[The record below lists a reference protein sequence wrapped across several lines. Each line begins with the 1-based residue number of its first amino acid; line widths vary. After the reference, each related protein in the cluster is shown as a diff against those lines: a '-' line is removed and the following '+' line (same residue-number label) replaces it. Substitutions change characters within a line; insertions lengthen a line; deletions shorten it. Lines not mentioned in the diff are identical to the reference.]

1 MPNWSNEFDGRYTAD
16 RCRIQFQYRRV
27 DDLDWIFCVGIGGEE
42 DLEGFR
48 EWFDQNYTMLQI
60 RDYVCRI
67 VDVHSGHVYVQQ
79 PPTFSCSG
87 EIGRQFLAD
96 FSEPIPWNYPGY
108 NLLQKQNELEKRNMI
123 KVGIY
128 RIDNRLK
135 LLVNAKEFHAEL
147 DKIGVAKSNT
157 EYLDQPSAA
166 ATVATSN
173 FQLSPKTLLT
183 CQYKDVEILKVKKN
197 DSGEYSSEKVSV
209 PTTGVFDLSGLWST
223 PPSFEQLKRLCA
235 SAEPVARKIL
245 EHYQPIDISI
255 EIQKKVLK

>member
-1 MPNWSNEFDGRYTAD
+1 MPNWRNVFDGRYMAR
-16 RCRIQFQYRRV
+16 RCHIQFQYRRAY
-27 DDLDWIFCVGIGGEE
+27 DLDWIFSEGIGGEE

-48 EWFDQNYTMLQI
+48 EWLDYNYNTQM
-60 RDYVCRI
+60 RDFVCRI
-67 VDVHSGHVYVQQ
+67 VNVHSGHVYVQL
-79 PPTFSCSG
+79 PPTYTFSD
-87 EIGRQFLAD
+87 ETGRQFLAD
-96 FSEPIPWNYPGY
+96 FSEPIPWNYPGC
-108 NLLQKQNELEKRNMI
+108 NLFQNQKEMAEKRNMI

-135 LLVNAKEFHAEL
+135 LLVNAKEFHSEL
-147 DKIGVAKSNT
+147 DRIGVAKSNT
-157 EYLDQPSAA
+157 EYLDQPH
-166 ATVATSN
+166 ATATIATSN
-173 FQLSPKTLLT
+173 FQLSPRTLLT
-183 CQYKDVEILKVKKN
+183 RQYKDVEILKVKKN

-209 PTTGVFDLSGLWST
+209 PTTGVFDLSGLWGT